1 MLNNFARGSVY
12 FYNFGNEPIGH
23 LEFKTRPCVI
33 VSNNDNNINSNTV
46 LVAPITTRSKENCK
60 HWQVYFK
67 NKNRDQVI
75 LCEQIRVVCSDQLKS
90 YMGQLDEL
98 IMREVDK
105 ALAIMFNLNVC
116 ENELN
121 ANDFLYRLDLSLDR
135 IIGSKFKHDNVTF
148 NNVVKFIKSSQ
159 ISQEQLI
166 KDFIN
171 KLSSNDYNKIL
182 MLLNNLIE
190 VQNKNKISLDKIINS
205 LIDLYSSLKM
215 ETAAT
220 FKSENNSTIN
230 IKSINKESNVTQFK
244 ADVDKIF
251 DNNINNINKVNKRN
265 NYSKLNVETALKFVN
280 DWNNNSIDDLIKIYK
295 MDRKQICNKKYY
307 ICKFLT
313 NHGINF
319 SCENKRIGRRAQ
331 SKNE

>member
-12 FYNFGNEPIGH
+12 FYNFGNEPIGN

-98 IMREVDK
+98 TMREVDK

-135 IIGSKFKHDNVTF
+135 MIGSKFKHDNATF
-148 NNVVKFIKSSQ
+148 NSIVKFIKSSQ

-166 KDFIN
+166 KDFIS
-171 KLSSNDYNKIL
+171 KLSNNDYNKIL

-190 VQNKNKISLDKIINS
+190 VQNKNKTSLNKILNS
-205 LIDLYSSLKM
+205 LIDLYSSLKI
-215 ETAAT
+215 ETT
-220 FKSENNSTIN
+220 VTSKNGNDN
-230 IKSINKESNVTQFK
+230 VVDIKSVNKEPNITQFK
-244 ADVDKIF
+244 VDVDKIF
-251 DNNINNINKVNKRN
+251 NNNINNVNKINKRN
-265 NYSKLNVETALKFVN
+265 NISKLTIETALEFVS

-307 ICKFLT
+307 VCKFLT
-313 NHGINF
+313 NHNIDF
-319 SCENKRIGRRAQ
+319 TCENKKTGRKAQ
-331 SKNE
+331 FRNE